1 MMDFSG
7 KGAGEII
14 CECEQVTRA
23 EIEYAVRNL
32 GVRSISD
39 LRRHTRVGMGTCQGS
54 FCIRRVAKVL
64 AEVLGTPDKAE
75 ELMADYLQERWKG
88 MAPVLWGDTLREAD
102 YMHKVHRK

>member
-1 MMDFSG
+1 
-7 KGAGEII
+7 
-14 CECEQVTRA
+14 
-23 EIEYAVRNL
+23 
-32 GVRSISD
+32 
-39 LRRHTRVGMGTCQGS
+39 MGTCQGS